1 MSDPHAPSI
10 KNRDTPQWSLYQRE
24 QFWKANDGEVPLF
37 NTREHRITLQLAYA
51 ARTNITTDPDKLEE
65 LARKKLSENGW

>member
-1 MSDPHAPSI
+1 MSDPHAPHI

-37 NTREHRITLQLAYA
+37 NTREHSITPQLVYA
-51 ARTNITTDPDKLEE
+51 GTH
-65 LARKKLSENGW
+65 